1 MTGRFFI
8 FLHEQD
14 FILFNN
20 INYFKSSDKIQ
31 KRTMVLR

>member
-1 MTGRFFI
+1 MTGRFYC
-8 FLHEQD
+8 LYTSKD

-20 INYFKSSDKIQ
+20 INYFKFSDKIQ

>member
-1 MTGRFFI
+1 MTGHFFI
-8 FLHEQD
+8 FYTNKD